1 MRFLNKILAYVTN
14 NFFMVKIQ
22 KKIHKIFKIY
32 FVPTNIQTLP
42 KNNYDVKSNFY
53 YQEELIKKFNKTNN
67 LISFNTYPRMPLM
80 LKKLFLN
87 ENSKF
92 NFLDFGGENIDFY
105 LYLKKNFKNINYF
118 VHNQKVINQDFIK
131 LKEKYGFE
139 NITILE
145 NIDEIGNSKYD
156 FINFGSVIQYV
167 ENYDQILLKIVRVSK
182 KYIFF
187 SATNFFSKIF
197 NEKSRIVVRQVNF
210 LPSKLY
216 SYFFHFDNFV
226 KIFITNKFSIV
237 LKEQN
242 ANKDVNFRNFGS
254 SLGNI
259 IYTDLLLSM

>member
-1 MRFLNKILAYVTN
+1 MRLLNKILAYETN
-14 NFFMVKIQ
+14 NFFIVKIQ
-22 KKIHKIFKIY
+22 RKIHRIFKIY
-32 FVPTNIQTLP
+32 FVSTINQTLP
-42 KNNYDVKSNFY
+42 QNNYVVNSNFY

-67 LISFNTYPRMPLM
+67 LISFNTYPRMPQL

-105 LYLKKNFKNINYF
+105 LYLKKNFKNIDYF
-118 VHNQKVINQDFIK
+118 VYNKKEINKDFIK
-131 LKEKYGFE
+131 LKEKYSFE

-145 NIDEIGNSKYD
+145 NIDEISNNKYD

-167 ENYDQILLKIVRVSK
+167 ENYDQILLKINSFSK

-187 SATNFFSKIF
+187 SGTSFFSKIF
-197 NEKSRIVVRQVNF
+197 NEKDKIVVRQVNF

-216 SYFFHFDNFV
+216 CYFFHFDNFV
-226 KIFITNKFSIV
+226 KIFTTNKFSIV
-237 LKEQN
+237 FKEKN
-242 ANKDVNFRNFGS
+242 IVKDVNYRNFGS

-259 IYTDLLLSM
+259 IYTDLLLSL